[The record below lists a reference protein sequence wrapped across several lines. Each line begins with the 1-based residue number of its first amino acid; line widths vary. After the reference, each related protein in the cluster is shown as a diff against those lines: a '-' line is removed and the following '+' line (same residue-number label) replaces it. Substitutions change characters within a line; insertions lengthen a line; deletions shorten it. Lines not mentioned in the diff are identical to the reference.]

1 MAAVK
6 KAADATGRKI
16 CFIGMSLGFYLEAA
30 AREGRAPFDP
40 TEVITAADMDDYDPN
55 ELLIVTTGSQVGVAA
70 GVVSGWRRKRKQKEQ
85 RWAAGSRP
93 TQGCRLCQLLLLFIP
108 AAFPVPLPRPAP
120 QAEPR
125 AALSLAA
132 RDASHLLKLQSSDL
146 ILYSAKVI
154 PGNDTRV
161 MQVRGGHVQE
171 IVEGQGREK
180 GRWSWGEAGTGR
192 TALAKGLAPS

>member
-1 MAAVK
+1 
-6 KAADATGRKI
+6 
-16 CFIGMSLGFYLEAA
+16 
-30 AREGRAPFDP
+30 
-40 TEVITAADMDDYDPN
+40 
-55 ELLIVTTGSQVGVAA
+55 
-70 GVVSGWRRKRKQKEQ
+70 
-85 RWAAGSRP
+85 
-93 TQGCRLCQLLLLFIP
+93 
-108 AAFPVPLPRPAP
+108 VPLPPRSPRPAA